1 MGAAQSFVFLR
12 FVNSHA
18 DRVLQV
24 ARLKL
29 SDQVGRRMGRGRDA
43 CFHVAEGAAG
53 PPLGRLKEEG
63 FPAIAD

>member
-1 MGAAQSFVFLR
+1 MQTESYR
-12 FVNSHA
+12 
-18 DRVLQV
+18 LQ
-24 ARLKL
+24 AYRLKL